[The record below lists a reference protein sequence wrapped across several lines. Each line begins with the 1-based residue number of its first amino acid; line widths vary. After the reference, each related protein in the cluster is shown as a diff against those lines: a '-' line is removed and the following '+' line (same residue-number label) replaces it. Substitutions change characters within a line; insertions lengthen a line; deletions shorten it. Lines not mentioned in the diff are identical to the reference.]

1 MCSNRGSASPL
12 GKDHLPL
19 LHKDFRAYCGRYD
32 DHVYDPIEW
41 KAEDRA
47 VAGDIEA
54 ETRCSAS
61 YDRGHRTIQDSEHFS
76 YL

>member
-1 MCSNRGSASPL
+1 MYSNCGSASPPC
-12 GKDHLPL
+12 KDHLRL
-19 LHKDFRAYCGRYD
+19 LHKDLRAYCGRYD
-32 DHVYDPIEW
+32 DHVHDPIEW

-47 VAGDIEA
+47 VAGDTDE

-61 YDRGHRTIQDSEHFS
+61 HDRGHRTVPDSEHFS

>member
-1 MCSNRGSASPL
+1 MTRTDCVRCIITVGIKLLVRVSP
-12 GKDHLPL
+12 
-19 LHKDFRAYCGRYD
+19 YCRRYD
-32 DHVYDPIEW
+32 DHVHDPIEW

-47 VAGDIEA
+47 VAGDTDE

-61 YDRGHRTIQDSEHFS
+61 HDRGHRTVLDSEHFS